1 MKYIIK
7 DKVYS
12 FTKEDLDYLF
22 IGKGEE
28 GSCYRIR
35 NYRDDFVMK
44 IFHSNPEK
52 KVLDEETCK
61 TLTEIDM
68 DKFILPNELV
78 YDEDGKYIGFTTKY
92 VSFKKPKIRN
102 LKIGKVIDEFCKL
115 EKEVGILSENNVF
128 IDDLDYYNTIF
139 SDGIYICDPGSFSLA
154 ENQNQERFANYYN
167 RKRITEYEIEEIIFN
182 LFKLGIREKDRL
194 NKIFSNLDEFLSDY
208 LAFIVSDREEKAQEY
223 FKELVKI

>member
-12 FTKEDLDYLF
+12 FTKEDLESFF

-28 GSCYRIR
+28 GSCFRIR

-44 IFHSNPEK
+44 LFHSNPEK

-61 TLTEIDM
+61 TLTEIDTE
-68 DKFILPNELV
+68 KFILPTELV
-78 YDEDGKYIGFTTKY
+78 YDEDGNYTGFITKH
-92 VSFKKPKIRN
+92 VSYKKPKIRN
-102 LKIGKVIDEFCKL
+102 LKIGRVIDEFCKL
-115 EKEVGILSENNVF
+115 EKDVDTLTKNNVF
-128 IDDLDYYNTIF
+128 IDDLHYYNTIF

-154 ENQNQERFANYYN
+154 ENENQERFANYYN

-182 LFKLGIREKDRL
+182 LFKLGVREQDKFR
-194 NKIFSNLDEFLSDY
+194 KMFSNIDEFLSDY
-208 LAFIVSDREEKAQEY
+208 LSFLVSDKDENAKTY
-223 FKELVKI
+223 FKEVVKR